1 MKKCNENI
9 LKSLELAEGLL
20 ELGAKG
26 DEEREDE
33 GCGVLFGIIRDAG
46 YRIRELAG
54 KEKEKHIKSGKWD
67 EKEISVG

>member
-9 LKSLELAEGLL
+9 LKSQELAEKLL

-46 YRIRELAG
+46 YRIKELAE
-54 KEKEKHIKSGKWD
+54 KEREKHINSGKWD
-67 EKEISVG
+67 EQELSVG

>member
-9 LKSLELAEGLL
+9 NKALELADRLL

-33 GCGVLFGIIRDAG
+33 GCGVLYGIIRDAG
-46 YRIRELAG
+46 YRVRELAE
-54 KEKEKHIKSGKWD
+54 KEKEKHIKNGKWD
-67 EKEISVG
+67 ETEVSVG

>member
-9 LKSLELAEGLL
+9 NKALELADRLL
-20 ELGAKG
+20 ELGATG

-46 YRIRELAG
+46 YRVKDLAD

-67 EKEISVG
+67 EIESSVS